1 MPRYFCDY
9 CDVYLTHDS
18 APGRKQHIRGWKHR
32 ENVKQY
38 YEQYMKQFYEQNSG
52 MGMTMPGMAMGSLG
66 ALTAGRA
73 PMGLL
78 GMQRPGVAPPL
89 ALMGAP
95 GSIPRPPMGYP
106 RPPLGVP
113 PPMGSIPPPPRP
125 PGFPPMGGMPG
136 MPPMPPVLLRRPSF
150 YSLRVVRV
158 GIARHVHVASM
169 APRATPSTR
178 CPTQISTRTCSSAP
192 WA

>member
-38 YEQYMKQFYEQNSG
+38 YEQYMKAFYEQNSG
-52 MGMTMPGMAMGSLG
+52 MGMMPPGMAMGSLG

-73 PMGLL
+73 PVGLL

-95 GSIPRPPMGYP
+95 GSIPRPPLGYP

-178 CPTQISTRTCSSAP
+178 CPTQVLHVQQAVP
-192 WA
+192 P

>member
-52 MGMTMPGMAMGSLG
+52 MGMMPPGMAMGSLG

-73 PMGLL
+73 PVGLL
-78 GMQRPGVAPPL
+78 GHRPGVAPPL

-95 GSIPRPPMGYP
+95 GSIPRPPLGYP

-113 PPMGSIPPPPRP
+113 PPMGSIPVWKSTSASGVLFTKSYLGEDAADLARSSGEEPASPRHRA
-125 PGFPPMGGMPG
+125 G
-136 MPPMPPVLLRRPSF
+136 
-150 YSLRVVRV
+150 
-158 GIARHVHVASM
+158 VASM
-169 APRATPSTR
+169 AWRTTRRSSTN
-178 CPTQISTRTCSSAP
+178 AP
-192 WA
+192 